1 MIQRGS
7 VAGCRVGGRDD
18 GGAMRGDGAVGVG
31 ALVDR
36 REVSDLERLDNRPSV
51 VCAHATRTRA
61 TAAASALSEEIWRS
75 SKEAR

>member
-51 VCAHATRTRA
+51 VCAHASDGSRIGALRGNLEKLKGGAVGTR
-61 TAAASALSEEIWRS
+61 
-75 SKEAR
+75 